1 MTVVLASAPP
11 QLMAAGGEITYTI
24 HYTNHSLA
32 PIAELTVAGVVP
44 PGMVLVAESVPPT
57 ALLVPQGNKQT
68 VVWSL
73 GDLAAQSGGTVS
85 YRVQQPALTEP
96 QLAETVKFHV
106 SGPLTATAGAPITYT
121 LQLTN
126 LRPFP
131 LRNLVVVNELP
142 TAATLISSDEGE
154 FVDNE
159 VRWTIRQLA
168 GASTTTLQWRV
179 AATQSLANTGAW
191 VRVDGGPV
199 VVGNTVI
206 TTINGKVPAAALVA
220 IHNEGA
226 QISWRAN
233 DAQYR
238 LRSGPLDHWVMP

>member
-1 MTVVLASAPP
+1 MTVVLASEPP
-11 QLMAAGGEITYTI
+11 QLVAAGGEITYTI

-32 PIAELTVAGVVP
+32 PLAELAVAGLVP
-44 PGMVLVAESVPPT
+44 AGMVLVAESIPPT
-57 ALLVPQGNKQT
+57 ALLVPQGNRQT
-68 VVWSL
+68 IVWSL

-85 YRVQQPALTEP
+85 YRVYQAVPTTP
-96 QLAETVKFHV
+96 QIDEVVVLHLH
-106 SGPLTATAGAPITYT
+106 GPLTATVGLPITYT
-121 LQLTN
+121 MQLTN
-126 LRPFP
+126 PRPFP

-142 TAATLISSDEGE
+142 AAATLINSGGGE

-168 GASTTTLQWRV
+168 GASTTTLQWSV
-179 AATQSLANTGAW
+179 LATQSLANAGAW

-206 TTINGKVPAAALVA
+206 TTIDGKVPAAALAA

-226 QISWRAN
+226 QISWRAH
-233 DAQYR
+233 DVQYR
-238 LRSGPLDHWVMP
+238 LHSGPVDHWVMP